1 MGRYNDIREEVEDDL
16 LAETAKAKGMSV
28 YEYVESCKHDDYMER
43 GRRLYQQRKAEDD
56 LIVYYLT
63 FVNGYTKK

>member
-1 MGRYNDIREEVEDDL
+1 MGHYDDARAEHEAEE
-16 LAETAKAKGMSV
+16 LAEDAKAKGMSV
-28 YEYVESCKHDDYMER
+28 SEYVESCKHDDYMER
-43 GRRLYQQRKAEDD
+43 GRRLYQQRKDEDD